1 MTGVQTC
8 ALPIFVAKKKGFSI
22 IVNVA
27 ALGLK
32 IPNSALATTRS
43 YIKSNREIVRKYL
56 MAYIEGIKVLK
67 SDPALSMRSLS
78 RYTRVTDA
86 ESLEEAYRVYAE
98 AIPDRP
104 YFDLPSIQRMI
115 DFYKKS
121 RPEMAKLKAEDVVD
135 MSLLQEIDQ
144 SGFIDTLY
152 KK

>member
-1 MTGVQTC
+1 MQATVLTPPTN
-8 ALPIFVAKKKGFSI
+8 LVAKKKGFSI

-67 SDPALSMRSLS
+67 SNPALSMRILS

-86 ESLEEAYRVYAE
+86 ESLEEAYTIYAG
-98 AIPDRP
+98 AIPARP
-104 YFDLPSIQRMI
+104 YIDLPSIQKVI
-115 DFYKKS
+115 DFYKKD
-121 RPEMAKLKAEDVVD
+121 RPEMAKVKAEQIVD
-135 MSLLQEIDQ
+135 TSVLQEIDQ